1 MKIHRSHWIGHH
13 QPIWISE
20 SQRRKLIPILDE
32 TLGTGLMAISA
43 VEVPRFQRDSQDQ
56 RA

>member
-20 SQRRKLIPILDE
+20 SQRRKLIPILDGM
-32 TLGTGLMAISA
+32 LDTGLMAISD
-43 VEVPRFQRDSQDQ
+43 VEVLRFHKDSQDQ